1 MFSIDSY
8 TTDQGVDKLI
18 HVFLFIYLYIGKVN
32 HPKRIILKN
41 WKKKKK
47 KKKPFVRNHHVVNQQ
62 SLK

>member
-32 HPKRIILKN
+32 HPKRTILKN

-47 KKKPFVRNHHVVNQQ
+47 NI
-62 SLK
+62 LLEIIT

>member
-8 TTDQGVDKLI
+8 TTDQGVDKQI

-32 HPKRIILKN
+32 NPKRIILKN

-47 KKKPFVRNHHVVNQQ
+47 TFVRNHHVVNQQ

>member
-47 KKKPFVRNHHVVNQQ
+47 N
-62 SLK
+62 LLIEIIT

>member
-8 TTDQGVDKLI
+8 TTDQGVDKQI

-32 HPKRIILKN
+32 NPKRIILKN

-47 KKKPFVRNHHVVNQQ
+47 KN
-62 SLK
+62 LLLEIIT